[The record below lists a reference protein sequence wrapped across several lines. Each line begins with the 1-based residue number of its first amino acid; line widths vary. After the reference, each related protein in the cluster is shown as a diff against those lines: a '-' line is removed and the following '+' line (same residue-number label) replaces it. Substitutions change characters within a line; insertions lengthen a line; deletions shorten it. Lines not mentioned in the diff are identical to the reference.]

1 MQQKKFLSFQKY
13 NKFRSSKNASFV
25 KKNCKFFYF
34 RKYLKNKKY
43 GLNFNLKKNLCVN
56 KKNFYTI
63 NILFK
68 SNNFFCTLSNSFN
81 KKVLYSVSSGNYDI
95 KTSKKLLK
103 HTFKFVI
110 ERFFRVVSKKIKN
123 NNLIFNITSPI
134 HLRKRVLDIISL
146 NSAKESFIVHIK
158 KSKCYNG
165 CRPSKKQR
173 KKRKGLKLL
182 K

>member
-1 MQQKKFLSFQKY
+1 MQQKKILSSQKY
-13 NKFRSSKNASFV
+13 NKFRSSKNTSFA
-25 KKNCKFFYF
+25 KRNSKSFYF
-34 RKYLKNKKY
+34 KKYLKNKKY
-43 GLNFNLKKNLCVN
+43 GLSRNLRKNLCVN
-56 KKNFYTI
+56 KKNFYAI

-68 SNNFFCTLSNSFN
+68 SNNFFCTLSNPLT
-81 KKVLYSVSSGNYDI
+81 KRVLYTVSSGNYDI

-103 HTFKFVI
+103 HTFKFVL
-110 ERFFRVVSKKIKN
+110 ERFFRVVSKKIKSS
-123 NNLIFNITSPI
+123 NLIFNITSPI

-146 NSAKESFIVHIK
+146 NSTKGSFIVQIK

>member
-1 MQQKKFLSFQKY
+1 MQQKKISSSQKY
-13 NKFRSSKNASFV
+13 NKFRYPKNSSFV
-25 KKNCKFFYF
+25 KKNSKFFYF
-34 RKYLKNKKY
+34 RRYLKNKKY
-43 GLNFNLKKNLCVN
+43 GLIPNLRKNLCVN
-56 KKNFYTI
+56 KKLFYTI
-63 NILFK
+63 NVLFK
-68 SNNFFCTLSNSFN
+68 SNNFFCTLSSSFN

-95 KTSKKLLK
+95 KTSKKFLK

-110 ERFFRVVSKKIKN
+110 ERFFRIVSKKIKN
-123 NNLIFNITSPI
+123 SNLIFNISSPI

-146 NSAKESFIVHIK
+146 NRVNGSFIVRIK

-165 CRPSKKQR
+165 CRPPKKQR